1 MKVTQEKLPDS
12 QVGLNIEVPADQS
25 QRIYERVVQNL
36 VKTTRLPGFRP
47 GKVPRQILIKQLGP
61 SRVKAMALEELL
73 KESIEKAIEQE
84 NLDVLGNYDIKPS
97 FEELVEQFTPGE
109 IFNFAATVDVEPEV
123 ILTAYQEL
131 SIQAEETVFDPQAVE
146 DWLEQRREQVADLV
160 PVEDRP
166 AQKDDVAIIDFQG
179 YLATETGEKGEAIA
193 EVKGSDF
200 KAELS
205 DGKLVEGMAEGITGM
220 NLEETKDVTAQFPAD
235 YPLESVAG
243 QKVIFEVTLKE
254 LKTKELPDL
263 DDDFAAEVSEFE
275 TLEELRES
283 LTQGYQEEAE
293 QATTNSIHEAIIEK
307 LLELND
313 FPLPEVLIQEESNR
327 VLQQTAMQM
336 EQMGLDIR
344 ALFTQE
350 NLPRLRENAR
360 PEAIRLIKQELIMSK
375 IAELEELKPEEA
387 ALEER
392 FKELSRQLQ
401 GESIDPTKL
410 FALVYS
416 QLRTEKVLEW
426 LQEKATVELV
436 PKGTLK
442 PLEEEGESEEAEVT
456 EEATATETV

>member
-179 YLATETGEKGEAIA
+179 YLTTETGEKGEAIA

-243 QKVIFEVTLKE
+243 QKVVFEVTLKE

-410 FALVYS
+410 FSLVYS

-442 PLEEEGESEEAEVT
+442 PLEEEGESEEAEAT

>member
-73 KESIEKAIEQE
+73 KESIEKAIKQE

-243 QKVIFEVTLKE
+243 QKVVFEVTLKE

-401 GESIDPTKL
+401 EESIDPTKL
-410 FALVYS
+410 FSLVYS

-442 PLEEEGESEEAEVT
+442 PLEEEGESEEAEAI

>member
-179 YLATETGEKGEAIA
+179 YLTTETGEKGEAIA

-243 QKVIFEVTLKE
+243 QKVVFEVTLKE

-410 FALVYS
+410 FSLVYS

-442 PLEEEGESEEAEVT
+442 PLEEEGESEEAEAI

>member
-73 KESIEKAIEQE
+73 KESIEKAIKQE

-243 QKVIFEVTLKE
+243 QKVVFEVTLKE

-410 FALVYS
+410 FSLVYS

-442 PLEEEGESEEAEVT
+442 PLEEEGESEEAEAT

>member
-243 QKVIFEVTLKE
+243 QKVVFEVTLKE

-275 TLEELRES
+275 TLGELRES

-350 NLPRLRENAR
+350 NLPRLRDNAR

-410 FALVYS
+410 FSLVYS

-442 PLEEEGESEEAEVT
+442 PLEEEGESEEAEAI

>member
-243 QKVIFEVTLKE
+243 QKVVFEVTLKE

-410 FALVYS
+410 FSLVYS

-442 PLEEEGESEEAEVT
+442 PLEEEGESEEAEAI